1 MFWKHFSIREFN
13 FLILKTF
20 KGVERVWDRQGR
32 NSSIPQGKSK
42 DTNYVPI
49 AMVMMV
55 FCKNYALDI
64 IYFINFP
71 TLIRNWKA
79 IWRENKLNL
88 HHVLPLIH

>member
-1 MFWKHFSIREFN
+1 M
-13 FLILKTF
+13 
-20 KGVERVWDRQGR
+20 WDRQGR
-32 NSSIPQGKSK
+32 NFSIPQGKSK

-71 TLIRNWKA
+71 TLIRN
-79 IWRENKLNL
+79 
-88 HHVLPLIH
+88 